1 MGNKEYVQAGAPDFL
16 KLGELVNRAKGP
28 NRTMAAFAEECG
40 IGPSKLSR
48 VANAKISTPLS
59 LEALASIYEHRDR
72 MFQVPF
78 EVLANANGL
87 VTKET
92 YEQIQ
97 VRSNLNALVNLEVQR
112 ERAMQNIITT
122 ALLDRNVTISRCH
135 DDRMLDSD
143 ENAITRTTPSL
154 SLLITGDT
162 AANGRIS
169 EPVWNLYFN
178 SSVVAND
185 TEHRT
190 FLSSAVRGA
199 RRAVDKAMS
208 LFLKDAWY
216 PEKLSGVRT
225 TFVFCDAA
233 VYKKFIT
240 QVKGSPFNSAFTA
253 MLVDVNNMKIIQDT
267 WLSKSDET
275 NGPLSL
281 PVVEADENTHNADF
295 DGDFM
300 EEDE

>member
-1 MGNKEYVQAGAPDFL
+1 
-16 KLGELVNRAKGP
+16 
-28 NRTMAAFAEECG
+28 
-40 IGPSKLSR
+40 
-48 VANAKISTPLS
+48 
-59 LEALASIYEHRDR
+59 
-72 MFQVPF
+72 
-78 EVLANANGL
+78 
-87 VTKET
+87 
-92 YEQIQ
+92 
-97 VRSNLNALVNLEVQR
+97 
-112 ERAMQNIITT
+112 
-122 ALLDRNVTISRCH
+122 
-135 DDRMLDSD
+135 
-143 ENAITRTTPSL
+143 
-154 SLLITGDT
+154 
-162 AANGRIS
+162 
-169 EPVWNLYFN
+169 
-178 SSVVAND
+178 
-185 TEHRT
+185 
-190 FLSSAVRGA
+190 
-199 RRAVDKAMS
+199 MS

-281 PVVEADENTHNADF
+281 PVVEAYENTHNADF